1 MANLSYAVGR
11 VYAQALL
18 EAAQAKRCVGEVH
31 ADLHALDDFIA
42 RTSDFRD
49 FFRSPRVDRFTKWK
63 LLEKALRGQVHELVL
78 GLVRT
83 LMLRG
88 RGPIFD
94 NVVRQFDR
102 YRDLAENRVRAE
114 LTTAVAVPPEVLAQ
128 LRDRLSRASGKT
140 VEVVSR
146 IDPEVLGGAALR
158 VGDRRVDG
166 TVRRRLQALR
176 ERLLSPET
184 ETVPR

>member
-1 MANLSYAVGR
+1 MANLSYAVAR

-18 EAAQAKRCVGEVH
+18 EAAQAKRCVGQVH
-31 ADLHALDDFIA
+31 ADLHALDELIA
-42 RTSDFRD
+42 TTTEFRD

-63 LLEKALRGQVHELVL
+63 LLEKALRGHVHELVL

-83 LMLRG
+83 LMLRA

-114 LTTAVAVPPEVLAQ
+114 LTTAVTVSPEVLAQ
-128 LRDRLSRASGKT
+128 LRDRLTRASGKT
-140 VEVVSR
+140 VEIVGRV
-146 IDPEVLGGAALR
+146 DPEVLGGASLR
-158 VGDRRVDG
+158 VGDRRIDG
-166 TVRRRLQALR
+166 TVRRRLQSLR
-176 ERLLSPET
+176 DRLLSPET

>member
-1 MANLSYAVGR
+1 VANVSYAVAR

-18 EAAQAKRCVGEVH
+18 QAAQAQRCVGQVH
-31 ADLHALDDFIA
+31 ADLHALDDYIA
-42 RTSDFRD
+42 ATSDFRD

-63 LLEKALRGQVHELVL
+63 LLDKALRGQVHDLVL

-114 LTTAVAVPPEVLAQ
+114 LTTAVKLPPEVIEALRERLA
-128 LRDRLSRASGKT
+128 RASGKT
-140 VEVVSR
+140 VEVVGR
-146 IDPEVLGGAALR
+146 VDPEVLGGASLR
-158 VGDRRVDG
+158 VGDRRLDG
-166 TVRRRLQALR
+166 TVRRRLQVLR
-176 ERLLSPET
+176 DRLLSPET
-184 ETVPR
+184 ESVPR